1 MSISRCFVGA
11 LHDQVTRRTI
21 SSPSSTGIPGY
32 VWRHQAKLQRTTL
45 RASYR
50 RAGQHKC
57 CAQAL
62 SPLRVNSDRS
72 LHAENRAM
80 SAVPR
85 KRRNVRALA
94 SVAKAHGGGRRGPLQ
109 RPATVAR
116 CRRSIGW
123 AALAF
128 EGGFS
133 AIALDVHLE
142 DRGVVHEPVD
152 SRERHGLVAE
162 HLGMPQRLTVESLTC
177 GWLIRT
183 ILFTASASGQRST
196 LGTGT
201 TADRHPAA
209 RWPGTR
215 DTAIGDGSG
224 ISA

>member
-32 VWRHQAKLQRTTL
+32 VWRHQANIATHKVTRQHRH
-45 RASYR
+45 A
-50 RAGQHKC
+50 AQHKC

-94 SVAKAHGGGRRGPLQ
+94 SVAKPHGGGRRGPLQ

-128 EGGFS
+128 ERSFS

-201 TADRHPAA
+201 TAHRHPAA